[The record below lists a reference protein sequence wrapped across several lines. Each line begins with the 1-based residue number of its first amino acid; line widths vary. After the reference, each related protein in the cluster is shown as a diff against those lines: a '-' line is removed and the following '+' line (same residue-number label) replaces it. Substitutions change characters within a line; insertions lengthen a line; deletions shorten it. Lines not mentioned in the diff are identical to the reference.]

1 MLMKKTV
8 AIAVLG
14 CALLASQAFAYET
27 GEYSKEALRRGDDKP
42 VVVKDY
48 PLVTIEEAVMSPQLY
63 TEKPIAVQGPIRYF
77 VTGNMYEMQADN
89 GTRLRADFGKYS
101 RRLLFR
107 TPFTA
112 IGVMRTDE
120 KGDYLKVEKVI
131 WRDVNPYQEYF
142 DAQNPKRRPMDGE
155 GNKKVVNDRDPA
167 FFHDPIES
175 DNKRF
180 LQNNPKGLTAA
191 DLAGYK
197 TVMAADIT
205 GADANLETGTK
216 VALMGRNIAT
226 IKGDWMKFWDKN
238 MNPVTLKMNNTYCPL
253 GQRGTFFGTV
263 QEENG
268 MKYVSVDCFESIE
281 NWPQPPIAGVK

>member
-1 MLMKKTV
+1 MLVKKILAV
-8 AIAVLG
+8 AALG
-14 CALLASQAFAYET
+14 CAVFASQAFAYEV

-48 PLVTIEEAVMSPQLY
+48 PLVTIEEAVASPQLY
-63 TEKPIAVQGPIRYF
+63 TEKLIAVQGPVRYF
-77 VTGNMYEMQADN
+77 VKGNEYEMQAEN
-89 GTRLRADFGKYS
+89 GTRLRANFGRYS

-112 IGVMRTDE
+112 IGVMRKDDR
-120 KGDYLKVEKVI
+120 GDFLMVKKVI

-142 DAQNPKRRPMDGE
+142 DAQNKTRPMDGE

-167 FFHDPIES
+167 FFHDPIVS

-180 LQNNPKGLTAA
+180 LQNNPKAFSAA
-191 DLAGYK
+191 ELASYQTIDGK
-197 TVMAADIT
+197 AFADKS
-205 GADANLETGTK
+205 LETGMK
-216 VALMGRNIAT
+216 VALMGRNIRT
-226 IKGDWMKFWDKN
+226 IKPDWMEFWDKN
-238 MNPVTLKMNNTYCPL
+238 MPPVTLKMNNTYCPL

-268 MKYVSVDCFESIE
+268 KKYVSVDYFESIE
-281 NWPQPPIAGVK
+281 NWPQPPIAGAN

>member
-1 MLMKKTV
+1 MLKKILAV
-8 AIAVLG
+8 AALS
-14 CALLASQAFAYET
+14 CALLTSQAFAYET

-48 PLVTIEEAVMSPQLY
+48 PVVAIEDVVASPQLY

-77 VTGNMYEMQADN
+77 VTRNMYEMQADN

-112 IGVMRTDE
+112 IGVMRKDE
-120 KGDYLKVEKVI
+120 QGDFLKVEKVI

-142 DAQNPKRRPMDGE
+142 DAQNKSRPLAPE
-155 GNKKVVNDRDPA
+155 GDKKVVNDRDPA
-167 FFHDPIES
+167 FFHDPIVS

-180 LQNNPKGLTAA
+180 LQNNPKGL
-191 DLAGYK
+191 
-197 TVMAADIT
+197 
-205 GADANLETGTK
+205 K

-238 MNPVTLKMNNTYCPL
+238 MTPVTLKMNNTYCPL

-268 MKYVSVDCFESIE
+268 KKYVSVDCFESIE
-281 NWPQPPIAGVK
+281 NWPQPPIAGAN

>member
-48 PLVTIEEAVMSPQLY
+48 PLVTIEQVVASPQLY
-63 TEKPIAVQGPIRYF
+63 TEKPVAVQGPIRYF
-77 VTGNMYEMQADN
+77 VKGNMYEMQAEN
-89 GTRLRADFGKYS
+89 GTRLRADFGRYS

-120 KGDYLKVEKVI
+120 DGDYMKVEKVI
-131 WRDVNPYQEYF
+131 WRDVNPYKEYF
-142 DAQNPKRRPMDGE
+142 AAQNKRLPVDLAGD
-155 GNKKVVNDRDPA
+155 KKVVNDRDQA
-167 FFHDPIES
+167 YFHAPIES

-180 LQNNPKGLTAA
+180 LQNNPKGLTPA

-197 TVMAADIT
+197 TVMAADIN
-205 GADANLETGTK
+205 GADTNLETGTK

-238 MNPVTLKMNNTYCPL
+238 MTPVTLKMNNTYCPL

-281 NWPQPPIAGVK
+281 NWPQPPIAGAN

>member
-1 MLMKKTV
+1 MLMKKIMAV
-8 AIAVLG
+8 AVLG

-48 PLVTIEEAVMSPQLY
+48 PLVTIEEAVASPQLY

-77 VTGNMYEMQADN
+77 VKGNMYEMQADS
-89 GTRLRADFGKYS
+89 GIRLRADFGKYS

-120 KGDYLKVEKVI
+120 NGDYMKVEKVI
-131 WRDVNPYQEYF
+131 WRDVNPYKEYF
-142 DAQNPKRRPMDGE
+142 DAQNRAGLPLPGE
-155 GNKKVVNDRDPA
+155 GNKKAVNDRDPA
-167 FFHDPIES
+167 FFHDPIVS

-180 LQNNPKGLTAA
+180 LQNNPKGLSQA
-191 DLAGYK
+191 DLNSYQLMEGKSFAEGNFE
-197 TVMAADIT
+197 V
-205 GADANLETGTK
+205 GTK

-226 IKGDWMKFWDKN
+226 IKEDWMKFWDKN
-238 MNPVTLKMNNTYCPL
+238 MTPVTLKMNNTYCPL

-281 NWPQPPIAGVK
+281 NWPQPPIAGAN

>member
-1 MLMKKTV
+1 MLVKKIV
-8 AIAVLG
+8 AVAALG

-27 GEYSKEALRRGDDKP
+27 GEYSREALRRGDDKP

-48 PLVTIEEAVMSPQLY
+48 PLVTIEEAAATPQLY

-77 VTGNMYEMQADN
+77 VKGNMYEMQAKN

-112 IGVMRTDE
+112 IGKMAKDE

-142 DAQNPKRRPMDGE
+142 DAQNKARPMDQAADT
-155 GNKKVVNDRDPA
+155 KVVNDRDPA
-167 FFHDPIES
+167 FFHDAIES

-180 LQNNPKGLTAA
+180 LQNNPKGLSYA
-191 DLAGYK
+191 DLANYQEVDGK
-197 TVMAADIT
+197 AFADK
-205 GADANLETGTK
+205 NLEIGTK

-226 IKGDWMKFWDKN
+226 IRPDWMKFWDKN
-238 MNPVTLKMNNTYCPL
+238 MTPVTLKMNNTYCPL

-268 MKYVSVDCFESIE
+268 VKYVSVDCFQSIE
-281 NWPQPPIAGVK
+281 NWPQPPIAGAN

>member
-1 MLMKKTV
+1 MLVKKILAV
-8 AIAVLG
+8 AALG
-14 CALLASQAFAYET
+14 CAVFASQAFAYEV

-48 PLVTIEEAVMSPQLY
+48 PLVTIEEAVASPQLY
-63 TEKPIAVQGPIRYF
+63 TEKLIAVQGPVRYF
-77 VTGNMYEMQADN
+77 VKGNEYEMQAEN
-89 GTRLRADFGKYS
+89 GTRLRANFGRYS

-112 IGVMRTDE
+112 IGVMRKDDR
-120 KGDYLKVEKVI
+120 GDFLMVKKVI

-142 DAQNPKRRPMDGE
+142 DAQNKTRPMDGE

-167 FFHDPIES
+167 FFHDPIVS

-180 LQNNPKGLTAA
+180 LQNNPKAFSAA
-191 DLAGYK
+191 ELASYQTIDGK
-197 TVMAADIT
+197 AFADKS
-205 GADANLETGTK
+205 LETGTK
-216 VALMGRNIAT
+216 VALMGRNIRT
-226 IKGDWMKFWDKN
+226 IKPDWMEFWDKN
-238 MNPVTLKMNNTYCPL
+238 MTPVTLKMNNTYCPL

-281 NWPQPPIAGVK
+281 NWPQPPVAGAN

>member
-1 MLMKKTV
+1 MLMKKKV

-48 PLVTIEEAVMSPQLY
+48 PLVTIEEVVASPQLY
-63 TEKPIAVQGPIRYF
+63 TEKPVAVQGPIRYF
-77 VTGNMYEMQADN
+77 VKGNMYEMQADN

-120 KGDYLKVEKVI
+120 DGDYMKVEKVI

-142 DAQNPKRRPMDGE
+142 DAQHKSRPMDMAGD
-155 GNKKVVNDRDPA
+155 KRVVNDRDPA

-216 VALMGRNIAT
+216 VALTGRNIAT

-281 NWPQPPIAGVK
+281 NWPQPPIAGAN

>member
-1 MLMKKTV
+1 MLVKKIV
-8 AIAVLG
+8 AVAALG

-48 PLVTIEEAVMSPQLY
+48 PVVAIEDVVASPQLY
-63 TEKPIAVQGPIRYF
+63 TEKLIAVQGPIRYF
-77 VTGNMYEMQADN
+77 VTGNEYEMQAEN
-89 GTRLRADFGKYS
+89 GTRLRANFGRYS

-112 IGVMRTDE
+112 IGVMRKDDR
-120 KGDYLKVEKVI
+120 GDFLMVKKVI

-142 DAQNPKRRPMDGE
+142 DAQNRTRPMDAD

-167 FFHDPIES
+167 FFHDPIVS

-180 LQNNPKGLTAA
+180 LQNNPKAFSAA
-191 DLAGYK
+191 DLASYQ
-197 TVMAADIT
+197 TVEGKAFAD
-205 GADANLETGTK
+205 GNLEVGTK
-216 VALMGRNIAT
+216 VALMGRNIRT
-226 IKGDWMKFWDKN
+226 IKPDWMQFWDKN
-238 MNPVTLKMNNTYCPL
+238 MTPVTLKMNNTYCPL

-268 MKYVSVDCFESIE
+268 KRYVSVDYFESIE
-281 NWPQPPIAGVK
+281 NWPQPPIAGAN

>member
-1 MLMKKTV
+1 MLVKKILAV
-8 AIAVLG
+8 AALG
-14 CALLASQAFAYET
+14 CALFASQAFAYEV

-48 PLVTIEEAVMSPQLY
+48 PLVTIEEAVASPQLY
-63 TEKPIAVQGPIRYF
+63 TEKLIAVQGPIRYF
-77 VTGNMYEMQADN
+77 VTGNEYEMQAEN
-89 GTRLRADFGKYS
+89 GTRLRANFGRYS

-112 IGVMRTDE
+112 IGVMRKDDR
-120 KGDYLKVEKVI
+120 GDFLMVKKVI

-142 DAQNPKRRPMDGE
+142 DAQNRTRPMDGE

-167 FFHDPIES
+167 FFHDPIVS

-180 LQNNPKGLTAA
+180 LQNNPKGLSYA
-191 DLAGYK
+191 DLASYQAIEGK
-197 TVMAADIT
+197 AFA
-205 GADANLETGTK
+205 GGNLEVGTK

-238 MNPVTLKMNNTYCPL
+238 MTPVTLKMNNTYCPL

-268 MKYVSVDCFESIE
+268 KKYVSVDCFESIE
-281 NWPQPPIAGVK
+281 NWPQPPIAGAN

>member
-1 MLMKKTV
+1 MLVKKIV
-8 AIAVLG
+8 AVAALG
-14 CALLASQAFAYET
+14 CALFASQAFAYEV

-48 PLVTIEEAVMSPQLY
+48 PVVAIEDVVASPQLY

-77 VTGNMYEMQADN
+77 VTGNEYEMQAEN
-89 GTRLRADFGKYS
+89 GTRLRANFGRYS

-112 IGVMRTDE
+112 IGVMRKDDR
-120 KGDYLKVEKVI
+120 GDFLLVEKVI
-131 WRDVNPYQEYF
+131 WRDVNPYKEYF
-142 DAQNPKRRPMDGE
+142 DAQNRTRPMDGD

-167 FFHDPIES
+167 FFHDPIVS

-180 LQNNPKGLTAA
+180 LQNNPKAFSPA
-191 DLAGYK
+191 DLASYQTIEGK
-197 TVMAADIT
+197 SFAD
-205 GADANLETGTK
+205 GNLEVGTK
-216 VALMGRNIAT
+216 VALMGRNIRT
-226 IKGDWMKFWDKN
+226 IKPDWMQFWDKN
-238 MNPVTLKMNNTYCPL
+238 MTPVTLKMNNTYCPL

-268 MKYVSVDCFESIE
+268 KKYVSVDYFESIE
-281 NWPQPPIAGVK
+281 NWPQPPIAGAN

>member
-1 MLMKKTV
+1 MLGKKIV
-8 AIAVLG
+8 AIAALG

-27 GEYSKEALRRGDDKP
+27 GEYSREALRRGDDKP

-48 PLVTIEEAVMSPQLY
+48 PLVTIEEAVASPQLY

-77 VTGNMYEMQADN
+77 VKGNMYEMQAEN

-112 IGVMRTDE
+112 IGVMQKDE
-120 KGDYLKVEKVI
+120 QGDFLKVEKVI
-131 WRDVNPYQEYF
+131 WRDVNPYKEYF
-142 DAQNPKRRPMDGE
+142 DAQHKTRPLAQE
-155 GNKKVVNDRDPA
+155 GDKKVVNDRDPA
-167 FFHDPIES
+167 FFHAPIES

-180 LQNNPKGLTAA
+180 LQNNPNKLTAA

-197 TVMAADIT
+197 SIMAADLT
-205 GADANLETGTK
+205 SGEANLVTGTK

-226 IKGDWMKFWDKN
+226 IKDDWMQFWDTK
-238 MNPVTLKMNNTYCPL
+238 MGPVTLKMNNTYCPL
-253 GQRGTFFGTV
+253 GQRGTFFGTL

-268 MKYVSVDCFESIE
+268 KKYVSVDCFESIE
-281 NWPQPPIAGVK
+281 NWPQPPIAGAK

>member
-1 MLMKKTV
+1 MLKKILAV
-8 AIAVLG
+8 AVLG

-48 PLVTIEEAVMSPQLY
+48 PVVAIEDVVASPQLY

-77 VTGNMYEMQADN
+77 VTRNMYEMQADN

-112 IGVMRTDE
+112 IGVMQKDE
-120 KGDYLKVEKVI
+120 QGDFLKVEKVI

-142 DAQNPKRRPMDGE
+142 DAQNK
-155 GNKKVVNDRDPA
+155 
-167 FFHDPIES
+167 S
-175 DNKRF
+175 NKRF
-180 LQNNPKGLTAA
+180 LQNNPKGLSYA
-191 DLAGYK
+191 DLASYQTIEGK
-197 TVMAADIT
+197 AFAD
-205 GADANLETGTK
+205 GNLEVGTK

-238 MNPVTLKMNNTYCPL
+238 MTPVTLKMNNTYCPL

-268 MKYVSVDCFESIE
+268 VKYVSVDCFESIE
-281 NWPQPPIAGVK
+281 NWPQPPIAGAN